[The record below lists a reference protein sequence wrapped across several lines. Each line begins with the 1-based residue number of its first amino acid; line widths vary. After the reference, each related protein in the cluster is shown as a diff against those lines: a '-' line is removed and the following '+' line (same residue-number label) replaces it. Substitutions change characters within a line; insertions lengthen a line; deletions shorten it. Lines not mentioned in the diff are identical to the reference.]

1 MARRLWYIITWPSA
15 ILSILFAIWLVLL
28 APSWLSQGWMHIKIT
43 FVVLLIFYHLK
54 THKMFLKLQKD
65 QIKYTSMYVRI
76 WNEGATILLFS
87 IVFLVILKDSLSWI
101 WGLTGIIALGLLLIL
116 GIRIYNKIRKDE

>member
-28 APSWLSQGWMHIKIT
+28 VPSWLSQGWMHIKIT

-87 IVFLVILKDSLSWI
+87 IVFFW
-101 WGLTGIIALGLLLIL
+101 
-116 GIRIYNKIRKDE
+116 

>member
-1 MARRLWYIITWPSA
+1 
-15 ILSILFAIWLVLL
+15 
-28 APSWLSQGWMHIKIT
+28 
-43 FVVLLIFYHLK
+43 
-54 THKMFLKLQKD
+54 
-65 QIKYTSMYVRI
+65 MYVRI

-101 WGLTGIIALGLLLIL
+101 WGLTGLIALGLLLIL

>member
-1 MARRLWYIITWPSA
+1 
-15 ILSILFAIWLVLL
+15 
-28 APSWLSQGWMHIKIT
+28 
-43 FVVLLIFYHLK
+43 
-54 THKMFLKLQKD
+54 MFLKLQKD

-87 IVFLVILKDSLSWI
+87 IVFLIILKDSLSWI

-116 GIRIYNKIRKDE
+116 GIKIYNKIRKDE